1 MRFLALLTYH
11 WINRID
17 VPAHKTDHVK
27 RQKPVCNIVSI
38 CSRELPPPCTAPV
51 ITLLYISL
59 THFHIIYLYHIC
71 GLLYMN
77 NHPSIWCIC
86 QLFLLPK
93 YKNYSYC
100 INMKTCHRQRRWP
113 GFTLLQKLHAWKA
126 SLSNVDHKVWRL
138 KQLFDPAFHFTP
150 LSSSSLDWHLQ
161 DIDQC
166 DGLRFGCCPVSR
178 KPYHCV
184 TVIVFF
190 PESVFNFF
198 TQSFKRIIFDHY
210 KNLICR

>member
-1 MRFLALLTYH
+1 MLELKKVPRSPVFMRVSGTYT
-11 WINRID
+11 RPLVLGVK

-59 THFHIIYLYHIC
+59 THFRIIYLYHIC

-113 GFTLLQKLHAWKA
+113 GFYPPAKA
-126 SLSNVDHKVWRL
+126 S
-138 KQLFDPAFHFTP
+138 
-150 LSSSSLDWHLQ
+150 
-161 DIDQC
+161 C
-166 DGLRFGCCPVSR
+166 MEG
-178 KPYHCV
+178 
-184 TVIVFF
+184 VI
-190 PESVFNFF
+190 
-198 TQSFKRIIFDHY
+198 I
-210 KNLICR
+210 